1 MISRKHRRLSH
12 DERAQQPMQFHN
24 EHPSL
29 QDDLRDLGF
38 GSRVSQQTRL
48 RLLNRDGTFNVDR
61 AGFNFLQVINAYTSL
76 LEMPW
81 WRFHLTM
88 FGLYLC
94 VNTLFASA
102 YILCGAGALNG
113 VEGAAFLDRFR
124 ECFFFSIQTFTTI
137 GYGHI
142 TPNALP
148 ANLLVTVEAFVGPL
162 SFALATGLLFARF
175 SRPTAKILFS
185 ETALIAPYRGLASLQ
200 FRIANKRRNQLIDVE
215 ARVLLTY
222 LEEANGKRSRHYRQ
236 LRLEREKVA
245 FFPLHWTIVHPI
257 DETSP
262 LHGFDLEDFR
272 EKEGE
277 ILVLLTAVDDT
288 FSQMVHTRTSY
299 RFDEVIW
306 GAKFVDIFVP
316 SDDGILHVDLRHL
329 HDYESVP
336 DLDGVWDAVRREPV
350 T

>member
-1 MISRKHRRLSH
+1 MITRKQERALR
-12 DERAQQPMQFHN
+12 DEREGKPAIFQNGGAGPL
-24 EHPSL
+24 EE
-29 QDDLRDLGF
+29 DLRDLGF

-61 AGFNFLQVINAYTSL
+61 AGLTFTQVINAYTSF

-88 FGLYLC
+88 FSLYLC
-94 VNTLFASA
+94 VNTLFASI
-102 YILCGAGALNG
+102 YVLCGAGALNG
-113 VEGAAFLDRFR
+113 VDGVTFLERFR

-142 TPNALP
+142 SPNTLQ
-148 ANLLVTVEAFVGPL
+148 ANLLVTLEAFIGPL
-162 SFALATGLLFARF
+162 SFALATGLFFARF
-175 SRPTAKILFS
+175 SRPRAKILFS
-185 ETALIAPYRGLASLQ
+185 ETALMAPYHGLPSFQ
-200 FRIANKRRNQLIDVE
+200 FRIANQRRSQLIDVE

-222 LEEANGKRSRHYRQ
+222 LDNVNGKRSRHYRQ

-257 DETSP
+257 DEKSP
-262 LHGFDLEDFR
+262 LYDFDMETLK

-277 ILVLLTAVDDT
+277 FLVLLTAVDDT

-299 RFDEVIW
+299 RFDEVVW
-306 GAKFVDIFVP
+306 GAKFVDIFMP
-316 SDDGILHVDLRHL
+316 SDDGILHVDLRRL
-329 HDYESVP
+329 HHYETVP
-336 DLDGVWDAVRREPV
+336 DLIEEPV